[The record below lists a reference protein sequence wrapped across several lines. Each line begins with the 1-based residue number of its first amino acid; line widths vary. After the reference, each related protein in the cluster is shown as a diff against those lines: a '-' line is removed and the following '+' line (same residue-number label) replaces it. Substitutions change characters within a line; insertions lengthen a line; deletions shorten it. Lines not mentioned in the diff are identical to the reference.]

1 MPMVGGRVVALA
13 VYIGI
18 HGEWYRNLLLSC
30 VWILT
35 SQMCRRNDGKA
46 GSVSLFL
53 IGYDVK
59 HISAVLKEY
68 LGSR

>member
-1 MPMVGGRVVALA
+1 MVGGRGAALA
-13 VYIGI
+13 VYIDI

-30 VWILT
+30 IWIPT

-46 GSVSLFL
+46 GNVSLFL
-53 IGYDVK
+53 IGCDVK